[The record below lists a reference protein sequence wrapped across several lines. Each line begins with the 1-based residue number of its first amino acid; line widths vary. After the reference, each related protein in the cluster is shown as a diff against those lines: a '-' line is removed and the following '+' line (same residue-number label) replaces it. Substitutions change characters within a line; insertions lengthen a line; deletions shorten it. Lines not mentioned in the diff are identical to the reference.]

1 MTTPFV
7 PLLRLRLGALL
18 AAALLVASALVL
30 LPASPGSAA
39 AGGTRLLAGERL
51 TSGQHI
57 AVTGYKLVVQGD
69 GNVVMYASG
78 GRVRWQSRTAGHSG
92 SRLVMQG
99 DGNLVVYSR
108 SGKALWHSRTNGNPG
123 ARLQVQT
130 DGNLVIYSKSGRA
143 LWHIGADSKVK
154 TVDPSGLYKI
164 RSGLPVSSCG
174 DPVALARSMASKRTI
189 FHGGSG
195 WHGQI
200 VAVGSDSSALVN
212 AWRNSAPHAT
222 IAADGSWKRMH
233 AGAARGTDGRMYG
246 VVNFCR

>member
-7 PLLRLRLGALL
+7 PFLRLRLGALL

-51 TSGQHI
+51 TSGQSI
-57 AVTGYKLVVQGD
+57 SSNGYKLVVQSD

-78 GRVRWQSRTAGHSG
+78 GRVRWHTRTAGHSG

-108 SGKALWHSRTNGNPG
+108 SGTPLWHTRTNGNPG
-123 ARLQVQT
+123 ARLVVQS
-130 DGNLVIYSKSGRA
+130 DGNLVIYSKAGRP
-143 LWHIGADSKVK
+143 LWHIGADSPVR
-154 TVDPSGLYKI
+154 TVDASGLYAI
-164 RSGLPVSSCG
+164 RSGLGVGPCG
-174 DPVALARSMASKRTI
+174 DPVALARSMASKKTI
-189 FHGGSG
+189 YHGGSG

-200 VAVGSDSSALVN
+200 VAVGSDSAALVN

-222 IAADGSWKRMH
+222 IAADRSWSRMQ
-233 AGAARGTDGRMYG
+233 AGAARGTDGRLYG